1 MKVTILND
9 RGVIRLKYRWGSK
22 YEYISLGLAYT
33 EANLIIAKAKASQI
47 ESDIIFNCY
56 ESKEKY
62 ELNPRP
68 KEVWN
73 FPKILD
79 YYLSSQDRDSSTL
92 KSIRI
97 LQEWCDR
104 SPLKLL
110 FSEKID
116 EWILYLKKEIPRLD
130 KRCGYADST
139 IFLHL
144 KILRSAIYLA
154 HEMDK
159 IPQPKILAKAC
170 KLVKVASK
178 KEIKVYSKEEISLI
192 IHTFRNNPNHSYYAD
207 LVYFRF
213 LTGCR
218 PSEVIALTWD
228 DIIYND
234 DKTYI
239 RFNKR
244 FVDGILK
251 EGLKNRKPFRY
262 VPCNDQL
269 QLLLS
274 QIPRRHSHL
283 MFPAVQ
289 GGYLDNNNLVKRHWN
304 IVVNGLVVIGKLKY
318 HIPFYDQ
325 RHCFGTIVCRQTTDL
340 KTVANIMGNTPEVLQ
355 KNYLANDDCF
365 KLPEL

>member
-1 MKVTILND
+1 MKVSILNN
-9 RGVIRLKYRWGSK
+9 GGWIRLKYRWGSK
-22 YEYISLGLAYT
+22 YELISLGVAYNN
-33 EANLIIAKAKASQI
+33 ENLVIAKAKANQI
-47 ESDIIFNCY
+47 ESDIIFNRY
-56 ESKEKY
+56 EGKEKY
-62 ELNPRP
+62 EINPRP

-79 YYLSSQDRDSSTL
+79 YYLSSKNHDSSTL
-92 KSIRI
+92 KSVRI
-97 LQEWCDR
+97 LKEWCDR

-110 FSEKID
+110 FPEKVD
-116 EWILYLKKEIPRLD
+116 EWIVYLKKEIPRLD
-130 KRCGYADST
+130 KGCGYADST
-139 IFLHL
+139 ISSHV
-144 KILRSAIYLA
+144 KILRSAIYFA

-170 KLVKVASK
+170 KLIKVTSK
-178 KEIKVYSKEEISLI
+178 KEIKVYSKEEINLI

-218 PSEVIALTWD
+218 PSEAIALTWD
-228 DIIYND
+228 DIIYNE

-274 QIPRRHSHL
+274 KIPRRHSHL
-283 MFPAVQ
+283 IFSAVQ
-289 GGYLDNNNLVKRHWN
+289 GGYIDNNNLAKRHWN
-304 IVVNGLVVIGKLKY
+304 IVLDGLVVIGKLKFR
-318 HIPFYDQ
+318 IPFYDE
-325 RHCFGTIVCRQTTDL
+325 RHCFGTLICRQVSDL
-340 KTVANIMGNTPEVLQ
+340 KTVANIMGNSPEVLQ
-355 KNYLANDDCF
+355 KYYLANDNNF
-365 KLPEL
+365 ELPIL